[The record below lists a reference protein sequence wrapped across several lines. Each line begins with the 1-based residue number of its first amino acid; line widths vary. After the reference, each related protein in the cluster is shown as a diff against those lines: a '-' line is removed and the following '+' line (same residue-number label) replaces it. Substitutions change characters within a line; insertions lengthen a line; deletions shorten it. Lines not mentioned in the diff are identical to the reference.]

1 MKNKASAGYCILLCN
16 HGVMSHRRWSA
27 RVFAAVCPASVMAF
41 RVYDVIIAVKYR
53 GLACFSGRL

>member
-1 MKNKASAGYCILLCN
+1 MMKNKASAGYCILLCN

-27 RVFAAVCPASVMAF
+27 RVFAAVCPASVVAF

-53 GLACFSGRL
+53 GLA